1 MSDCGKELSAS
12 AVVPDALAELFAH
25 VSENLDAHAQWVGSA
40 TPAADREQQAMRS
53 VAQHYRA
60 IASAARATAATL
72 RSLATLDPAPHDP
85 STWDR
90 DSFRRWMTRKIE
102 LQRAFA
108 TQLLEHA
115 EASERVLEEE

>member
-25 VSENLDAHAQWVGSA
+25 VSENLDAHAQWVGNA

-60 IASAARATAATL
+60 IASEARATAATL
-72 RSLATLDPAPHDP
+72 RSLVTLDPTSHDL

-90 DSFRRWMTRKIE
+90 DSFHRWMTRKIE

-108 TQLLEHA
+108 SLLLEHA
-115 EASERVLEEE
+115 EASERGLEEE